1 MTLNRRQREKKE
13 RRSVF
18 LMAAKAVFAEK
29 GFDAATL
36 DEIANRAEFS
46 KGAIYGY
53 FKDKDDLFI
62 SLIEEGLNKL
72 SMIIRSV
79 VESPLPPIE
88 KIKELIKSVLA
99 YFDENKEFFRIF
111 TPERGGFT
119 DKKHPRV
126 AKRILPK
133 WNDNIGFVTEV
144 IKDGIEMGVF
154 KNIDPTTLTN
164 ALFGL
169 VQSSISRW
177 IMEGRKGSLKRDA
190 EVITTIFLD
199 GAKLQ

>member
-1 MTLNRRQREKKE
+1 
-13 RRSVF
+13 
-18 LMAAKAVFAEK
+18 MAAKAVFAEK

-88 KIKELIKSVLA
+88 KIKEFILKAKKVRRGVLL
-99 YFDENKEFFRIF
+99 ESRQ
-111 TPERGGFT
+111 
-119 DKKHPRV
+119 
-126 AKRILPK
+126 AK
-133 WNDNIGFVTEV
+133 D
-144 IKDGIEMGVF
+144 
-154 KNIDPTTLTN
+154 
-164 ALFGL
+164 
-169 VQSSISRW
+169 QS
-177 IMEGRKGSLKRDA
+177 
-190 EVITTIFLD
+190 
-199 GAKLQ
+199 